1 MKKCFSCLGLPK
13 VREWV
18 SDHLNDSGMLLLGGG
33 CESNQELPGACTA
46 PICFFVKMDGMNVS
60 NLQYRIAE

>member
-1 MKKCFSCLGLPK
+1 MPGCRFLDEEVLFLP
-13 VREWV
+13 WV
-18 SDHLNDSGMLLLGGG
+18 AESSGMLLLGGG